1 MSSASAASNI
11 LEPPPTALL
20 SSSCGLTAAN
30 RVNLTIAF
38 EFEFEV
44 FQGRV
49 SRQNLATCYAMTTT
63 CVLHFASAVP
73 QTVEYH
79 VGHAVLDHGARH
91 LSDQSVI
98 RQEPSVFPPDV

>member
-1 MSSASAASNI
+1 
-11 LEPPPTALL
+11 
-20 SSSCGLTAAN
+20 
-30 RVNLTIAF
+30 
-38 EFEFEV
+38 
-44 FQGRV
+44 
-49 SRQNLATCYAMTTT
+49 MTTT

-98 RQEPSVFPPDV
+98 RQEPSVFPPDVSYVVAPRARASVTDDGKGVVQELEVRSDTW